1 MKRIQD
7 VAIFIENTEKLEEV
21 KKLLMKHNEEIDIDN
36 FFLLLRSPQYNFV
49 CKWRMDGK
57 WRIGNS
63 DRVKITIKELKEI
76 LNNEEL

>member
-1 MKRIQD
+1 MRRMQD

-57 WRIGNS
+57 WRMGNS
-63 DRVKITIKELKEI
+63 DRVKVTIEELEEI
-76 LNNEEL
+76 LNNKEL